1 MAGKKILII
10 DDEVKFGQLVKMNL
24 GQVSDFEVSLAA
36 SGKDGLKL
44 AKKLKPDLILLDII
58 MPGLNGFEVLE
69 RLKNDRATREIPVVM
84 LTAMDDDKMKIRSAQ
99 LYDEAYITK
108 PISAGDLK
116 SRIDEVL
123 KRKQA
128 G

>member
-10 DDEVKFGQLVKMNL
+10 DDEVRFGQLVKMNL
-24 GQVSDFEVSLAA
+24 AQVSDFEVSLAA

-44 AKKLKPDLILLDII
+44 AKKLKPDLILLDVI

-69 RLKNDRATREIPVVM
+69 RLKGDKSTREIPVIM
-84 LTAMDDDKMKIRSAQ
+84 LTAMDDDKMRIRAAQ
-99 LYDEAYITK
+99 SYNEAYITK
-108 PISAGDLK
+108 PIKAEEIK
-116 SRIDEVL
+116 SKIDEVL
-123 KRKQA
+123 KRKET